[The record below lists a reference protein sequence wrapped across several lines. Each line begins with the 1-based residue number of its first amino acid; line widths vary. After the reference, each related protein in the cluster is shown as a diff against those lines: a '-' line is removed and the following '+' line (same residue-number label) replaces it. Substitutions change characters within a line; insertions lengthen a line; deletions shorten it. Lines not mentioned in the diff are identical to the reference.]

1 MKYSE
6 IRGLDVID
14 KNGVKVGEIMDSV
27 FDCSNLSLKQF
38 ILGGGRI
45 EELLESIGA
54 RKDIDPLVN
63 VADVHS
69 ITDKVDLN
77 VDGDSLKKTI
87 DKGAIGDCDRK
98 FSDLT
103 KVKVVDADGF
113 KLGNMIDYWFDK
125 ESQLWFVIGGGFFEE
140 FLEKIRAQPDIDLL
154 IPPDFI
160 DSIDDKSIKLTRTR
174 FQLESTCEDEFEKL
188 KREVQGSD
196 PHGDARYAQ
205 LRLGRGHS
213 RGLV

>member
-1 MKYSE
+1 MKFSE
-6 IRGLDVID
+6 IRGKDVID

-27 FDCSNLSLKQF
+27 FDCSSLELKQF

-54 RKDIDPLVN
+54 RKDIDPLV
-63 VADVHS
+63 DVEQVHA
-69 ITDKVDLN
+69 ITDKVDLI

-87 DKGAIGDCDRK
+87 DKGAIAGGDRK
-98 FSDLT
+98 FS
-103 KVKVVDADGF
+103 KMSKIKVVDADGF
-113 KLGNMIDYWFDK
+113 KIGNIIDFWFDK
-125 ESQLWFVIGGGFFEE
+125 GSQLWFVIGGGFFEE

-154 IPPDFI
+154 IPPEFI

-188 KREVQGSD
+188 KKQLRD
-196 PHGDARYAQ
+196 KKPHDDARYAH
-205 LRLGRGHS
+205 LRLGAGHS